1 MPTTE
6 RADLVELV
14 HFAIIGLDARIAR
27 LQEKRAQWA
36 ALTDRRST
44 VAVAEAT
51 TPRKR
56 CKVSTATEAKI
67 STAQKAHWTKEREEK
82 AEEQQLNVAVETAQ
96 AKAETIEPAPVR
108 AKARATLI
116 KRGQAKTET
125 LELPPARAIAKTI
138 EPAPVRAKAKTLE
151 PAAMRAKATEF
162 IAERDHPAKN
172 NLAESILA
180 PPDKE
185 IGEPQTPKPDLN
197 TPAGIVEQLALA
209 GARFRITRGGSLII
223 GNLGSLPPV
232 VQKMFLDHP
241 HPQLLTAAARRYVA
255 SGTQSSEK

>member
-1 MPTTE
+1 MPTTK
-6 RADLVELV
+6 RVDLAELI

-27 LQEKRAQWA
+27 LQEKRAQLA
-36 ALTDRRST
+36 ALTDPRST
-44 VAVAEAT
+44 VAVVEAT

-56 CKVSTATEAKI
+56 RKVSTATEAKI
-67 STAQKAHWTKEREEK
+67 SAAQKAHWTKEREEK

-116 KRGQAKTET
+116 KRGQVKTET
-125 LELPPARAIAKTI
+125 LELPPARAEAKTI
-138 EPAPVRAKAKTLE
+138 EPVPVRAKARTIEPE
-151 PAAMRAKATEF
+151 PARTKATGF
-162 IAERDHPAKN
+162 TAERDQPAKN
-172 NLAESILA
+172 DVAKSILA
-180 PPDKE
+180 PQDKE
-185 IGEPQTPKPDLN
+185 IGEPQTPKLELN

-232 VQKMFLDHP
+232 VQRMFLDHP

-255 SGTQSSEK
+255 SETQSSEK